1 MLTEL
6 ENVIRLVEE
15 GKRLTIAAEESLL
28 RKIPKGEWI
37 GGTIPY
43 FMSDAGGTTSRD
55 RVFVEE
61 TPASASGTRI
71 EVYDEHTIKRVAANT
86 SDNGYTVLILPAY
99 SAIHE
104 KYALDA
110 VTYQDMFLKVVA
122 GWISGVH
129 LDDIGR
135 LLPQVVDGR
144 TGNFYKDQAVA
155 MHIDLPASARAQL
168 GIVNIF
174 EPGDG
179 DELEFSTNGFA
190 VKKCLVSG
198 IPVDFATYIADNGID
213 TRLPLVANYM
223 GTHVNVSIQS
233 IDAEKVNLY
242 APVFSGAKYR
252 FAKAL
257 DNYPE
262 RFARAI
268 PTGLAEPAFSC
279 NCILNYLY
287 GNLEGR
293 RTGAI
298 TGPMTFGEI
307 GYQLLNQTLVYVSI
321 VAA

>member
-6 ENVIRLVEE
+6 KNVIRLVEG
-15 GKRLTIAAEESLL
+15 GKRLMLAAEESLL

-61 TPASASGTRI
+61 MPASARGTRI

-86 SDNGYTVLILPAY
+86 SDNGYTVLILPAF

-129 LDDIGR
+129 FDDVGR
-135 LLPQVVDGR
+135 LSPQVVDGR

-155 MHIDLPASARAQL
+155 MHIDLPASQQAQL

-179 DELEFSTNGFA
+179 DELEFPTNGFT
-190 VKKCLVSG
+190 VDKCLVGGSL
-198 IPVDFATYIADNGID
+198 VDFATYIAEKKID

-233 IDAEKVNLY
+233 IAAEKVSLY
-242 APVFSGAKYR
+242 APAFSGAKYR

-257 DNYPE
+257 ANYSE
-262 RFARAI
+262 CFARAI
-268 PTGLAEPAFSC
+268 PTSLEVPAFSC

-293 RTGAI
+293 RTGVI
-298 TGPMTFGEI
+298 KGPMTFGEI